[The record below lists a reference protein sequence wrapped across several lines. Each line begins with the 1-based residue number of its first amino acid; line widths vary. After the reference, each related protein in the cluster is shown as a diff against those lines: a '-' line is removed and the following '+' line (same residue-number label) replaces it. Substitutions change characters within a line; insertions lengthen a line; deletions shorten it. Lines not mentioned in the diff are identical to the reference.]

1 MLLEFLISM
10 LLVAATVLT
19 HYEVLRI
26 TSLLVERTTRIPS
39 RARILIVIF
48 NTFIAHT
55 IEVSYFA
62 FSYYLLIEIFELTH
76 VVGVFSGSFYD
87 YLYFSISSYTSLG
100 VGDIYLQGRLRF
112 LSGVEALIGLMM
124 ITWSASF
131 TYLTME
137 KFWGLRGPGRKKRH
151 LPYVEN
157 EEHHS
162 NGKE

>member
-19 HYEVLRI
+19 HYEALRI
-26 TSLLVERTTRIPS
+26 TSLLVERTTSIPS

-62 FSYYLLIEIFELTH
+62 VSYYVLIEVFGLTR
-76 VVGVFSGSFYD
+76 VEGIFSGSFYE

-100 VGDIYLQGRLRF
+100 LGDIYLQGRLRF

-124 ITWSASF
+124 ITWTASF
-131 TYLTME
+131 TYLIME
-137 KFWGLRGPGRKKRH
+137 KFWGLHGPARKKRH
-151 LPYVEN
+151 PSYVKN
-157 EEHHS
+157 EE
-162 NGKE
+162 NYPTGKE